1 MTQTCEQTVQL
12 GKTVGLESPRELQKM
27 DIDQLNELAANIR
40 SYIVSVVSQNGGHL
54 SSNLGV
60 VELTIALHYCFDFS
74 KDRLVFDVGHQS
86 YVHKL
91 LTGRA
96 PQFPTL
102 RTKGGISGFPKR
114 SESGYDAFNVGHS
127 STAISAALGMLRAMR
142 LKGDF
147 ESRAVA
153 LVGDGALTGGLAYE
167 AMDDAGE
174 KELPLIVVLND
185 NKMSIAGNVGG
196 MSAHL
201 SKLRTS
207 KSYKRFKRT
216 FSGRLKKIPLVGRG
230 ISDALERFKNRIKY
244 FVLPNVLFEEIGF
257 TYAGPFDGHN
267 IADLIEIFEHA
278 KHNVK
283 DKPILIHVVTQK
295 GRGYAPAEENPE
307 KFHGVGKFN
316 IDDGA
321 TKSGNNNSRVF
332 ANELCRIAEKNPKV
346 VAITAAMTS
355 GTGLTVFKE
364 RFPDRFFDVG
374 IAEQHGVTRA
384 AGMAAEGLRPV
395 FAVYSTFLQRGYDQL
410 LHDVCL
416 QKLPVVFGIDR
427 AGLVGADG
435 ETHQGVYDIAYFSTL
450 PRGIKLFSPSST
462 NELCAMLD
470 YALTLDGPCAIR
482 YNRGLLPERECC
494 KDVPLDEWEII
505 QKPRRVTVAATGRL
519 LRNAIDACEG
529 LDVGIMNARL
539 LCPIE
544 DKHIELLQN
553 TRCLITIEDGNAD
566 TGFGAQLSRLAAERG
581 TMRVINLG
589 VPNVPIEA
597 ASIAEQDEFCG
608 LTVEKLRAVI
618 LDAVRATAEA

>member
-174 KELPLIVVLND
+174 KELPLIVALND

-374 IAEQHGVTRA
+374 IAEQHGVTMA

>member
-27 DIDQLNELAANIR
+27 NIDQLNELAASIR

-60 VELTIALHYCFDFS
+60 VELTIALHCCFDFS

-114 SESGYDAFNVGHS
+114 SESEYDAFNVGHS

-230 ISDALERFKNRIKY
+230 ISDTLERFKNRIKY

-332 ANELCRIAEKNPKV
+332 ATELCRIAEKNPKV

-374 IAEQHGVTRA
+374 IAEQHGVTMA

-470 YALTLDGPCAIR
+470 YALTLEGPCAIR

-505 QKPRRVTVAATGRL
+505 RKPRRVTVAATGRL

-529 LDVGIMNARL
+529 LDVGIVNARL

-597 ASIAEQDEFCG
+597 ASIAEQDELCG

-618 LDAVRATAEA
+618 LDAVGITAEA